1 MENLKEDRMEA
12 QDFYERRVKENP
24 EIETPQL
31 MEEYAKHIIEIN
43 FGDINFVDDG
53 ELSPHDYKLAQRRI
67 RQCMRWV
74 NS

>member
-1 MENLKEDRMEA
+1 MEA
-12 QDFYERRVKENP
+12 QDFYEKRVKENP

-43 FGDINFVDDG
+43 FGDVKVGDEG
-53 ELSPHDYKLAQRRI
+53 ELTLHDYRLAQRRI
-67 RQCMRWV
+67 RQCMRWA